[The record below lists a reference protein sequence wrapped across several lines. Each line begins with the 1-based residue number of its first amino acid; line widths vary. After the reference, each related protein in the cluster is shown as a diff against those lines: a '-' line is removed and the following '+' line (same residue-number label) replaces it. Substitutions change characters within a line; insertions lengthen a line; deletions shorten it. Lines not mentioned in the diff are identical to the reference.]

1 MTPLIILYNPW
12 STPSHKKPL
21 PMSLLAVAAVLEG
34 EFDYEIVDA
43 NLLPDPVAHI
53 IELAQRRP
61 LLAVGFTV
69 MPGPQL
75 NHAVPDAQRLKAALP
90 GVPIVW
96 GGYFPSAHAD
106 VALKEAYV
114 DYCVHSQGEQ
124 TFVEL
129 ARVLA
134 HGGALSDVAGLI
146 YKDGGQVK
154 HNPHRALIP
163 LDKLPLWPYHK
174 LPMERYLHRHYLGDR
189 VGTHHSSYGCPFACN
204 FCAVVGMVNK
214 RWLPESAERAAG
226 VVLRQKAAYGIDAV
240 QFHDMDF
247 FVSEPRAAEFADRLT
262 GQGVAWWALG
272 RVDELM
278 RYSDATWAKLKASGL
293 KMVFSGAESGSDEVL
308 ARMNKGGKVTVN
320 LTLELAK
327 RMRHYGIVPEF
338 SFVLGNPPNPLDDI
352 AATIGF
358 IRKLKAVNPATEV
371 ILYMY
376 TPVPEEGTLY
386 DEARA
391 MGFHFPETLADWVSG
406 DWRSFSLRRDP
417 HTPWLD
423 PKLKRSVRDFERV
436 LNAYY
441 PTVTDSR
448 LTGFKRAALRALAG
462 WRYHTQVYGYPL
474 ELRAFHK
481 FFQYQRPETT
491 GF

>member
-1 MTPLIILYNPW
+1 MIPMVVLYNPW
-12 STPSHKKPL
+12 STPSYKKPL
-21 PMSLLAVAAVLEG
+21 PMSLLALAAVLEG
-34 EFDYEIVDA
+34 EFDYEIVDG
-43 NLLPDPVAHI
+43 NLLADPIGHI
-53 IELAQRRP
+53 IELGQRRP
-61 LLAVGFTV
+61 LTAVGFTV

-106 VALKEAYV
+106 VALREDYV

-124 TFVEL
+124 TFLEL
-129 ARVLA
+129 VRVLA
-134 HGGALSDVAGLI
+134 HGGDLSAVAGI
-146 YKDGGQVK
+146 VYRDGGQIG
-154 HNPHRALIP
+154 HTPHRALIP

-174 LPMERYLHRHYLGDR
+174 LPMERYLHKHYLGKR

-214 RWLPESAERAAG
+214 RWLPEAAERVAQ
-226 VVLRQKAAYGIDAV
+226 VVQLQQERFGIDAV

-247 FVSEPRAAEFADRLT
+247 FVSEPRTAEFAERIKDNHI
-262 GQGVAWWALG
+262 AWWALG

-278 RYSDATWAKLKASGL
+278 RYSDATWQKMKASGL

-308 ARMNKGGKVTVN
+308 KRMNKGGKVSVN

-327 RMRHYGIVPEF
+327 RMQHYGIVPEF
-338 SFVLGNPPNPLDDI
+338 SFVMGNPPNPLDDI

-358 IRKLKAVNPATEV
+358 IRRLKEVNPATEV
-371 ILYMY
+371 ILYIY

-386 DEARA
+386 EEAKA
-391 MGFHFPETLADWVSG
+391 MGFRFPETLADWVSG

-423 PKLKRSVRDFERV
+423 PELKRSVRDFERV

-441 PTVTDSR
+441 PTVTDSK
-448 LTGFKRAALRALAG
+448 LTGIKRVALRALAG
-462 WRYHTQVYGYPL
+462 WRYHTHFYRYPL

-481 FFQYQRPETT
+481 LFAYQRPETT